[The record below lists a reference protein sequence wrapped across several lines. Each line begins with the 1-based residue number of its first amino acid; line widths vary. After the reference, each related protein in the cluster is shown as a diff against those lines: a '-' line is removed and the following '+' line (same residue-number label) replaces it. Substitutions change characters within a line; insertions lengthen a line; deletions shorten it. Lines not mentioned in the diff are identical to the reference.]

1 MEKRWYV
8 VQTYAGYENKVMTN
22 LLKRIETMNM
32 QEKIFR
38 VLIPEEKEVK
48 IKDGVRK
55 EKMRKTFPGYVL
67 VEMID
72 TDDSWYMVRNTP
84 GVTGFL
90 GSSGKGTRP
99 VPLPTE
105 EVMPILKKMG
115 ITSVEVS
122 LDIQVGQRVLVAAGP
137 FSGQVGTIE
146 SIDQEHSKVRDVY
159 KRQPS
164 TFDKNKLSYIN
175 NRYIKALED
184 EELLELCMPHLVE
197 EGILEGKTTAWAM
210 ELISLFHDRLS
221 YGAEIVDLYDEFFSE
236 ELELDEEAQ
245 AFIAQDGVSETL
257 KAFKTELEA
266 LEDFNAEGIQAAI
279 KAAGKAAG
287 AKGKMLF
294 MPCRIATT
302 GQMHGPD
309 LPKALALL
317 GKETVVGRI
326 AKFI

>member
-1 MEKRWYV
+1 MIVEKRWYV

-99 VPLPTE
+99 VPLPME

-146 SIDQEHSKVRDVY
+146 SIDQEHSKVSV
-159 KRQPS
+159 
-164 TFDKNKLSYIN
+164 L
-175 NRYIKALED
+175 
-184 EELLELCMPHLVE
+184 
-197 EGILEGKTTAWAM
+197 
-210 ELISLFHDRLS
+210 
-221 YGAEIVDLYDEFFSE
+221 VDLFGRETPV
-236 ELELDEEAQ
+236 ELD
-245 AFIAQDGVSETL
+245 
-257 KAFKTELEA
+257 
-266 LEDFNAEGIQAAI
+266 FNQICEV
-279 KAAGKAAG
+279 
-287 AKGKMLF
+287 
-294 MPCRIATT
+294 
-302 GQMHGPD
+302 
-309 LPKALALL
+309 
-317 GKETVVGRI
+317 E
-326 AKFI
+326 

>member
-1 MEKRWYV
+1 MK
-8 VQTYAGYENKVMTN
+8 
-22 LLKRIETMNM
+22 
-32 QEKIFR
+32 
-38 VLIPEEKEVK
+38 
-48 IKDGVRK
+48 
-55 EKMRKTFPGYVL
+55 
-67 VEMID
+67 
-72 TDDSWYMVRNTP
+72 
-84 GVTGFL
+84 
-90 GSSGKGTRP
+90 
-99 VPLPTE
+99 
-105 EVMPILKKMG
+105 
-115 ITSVEVS
+115 
-122 LDIQVGQRVLVAAGP
+122 
-137 FSGQVGTIE
+137 
-146 SIDQEHSKVRDVY
+146 
-159 KRQPS
+159 
-164 TFDKNKLSYIN
+164 
-175 NRYIKALED
+175 
-184 EELLELCMPHLVE
+184 
-197 EGILEGKTTAWAM
+197 
-210 ELISLFHDRLS
+210 S